1 MFSLRH
7 LAYATVFLML
17 FAESGS
23 AQPDFNVAEIDVDL
37 QLASLPLP
45 PDVEPIKTSDFLEV
59 EVSSGALRDRSAYLP
74 VIVQEAA
81 AHGVPPVLVD
91 AVVRIESRYD
101 PTAVGSIGEVGLMQ
115 VRPKT
120 AALLGFQ
127 GSTAELAEPRT
138 NLRYGVSYLAKAW
151 RLAGGDLCRALM
163 KYRAGHGSKRMSAL
177 SVEYCRRARLHLAAV
192 GAGFASPDGV
202 SARPSI
208 QGQKDVLQ
216 RKHPRRT
223 AMAAIRRGDAC
234 RPQQAEACCCSG
246 KQSPDHSGLGQEVTP
261 RQTSP
266 GPARAPS
273 PHPDNPPQA
282 EGARELDRF
291 PLAEV
296 YKITAE
302 MPDLDEANIE
312 VKLSNAHQ
320 IFSGKAEK
328 DANYRMSERRH
339 GSFRRSFRL
348 PENVNADKIEASFNS
363 SILTSVL
370 PRARRP
376 RRKPGS
382 T

>member
-23 AQPDFNVAEIDVDL
+23 AQPDFNVAEIDLDL

-81 AHGVPPVLVD
+81 AHGVPPALVD

-127 GSTAELAEPRT
+127 GSTAELAEPQT

-163 KYRAGHGSKRMSAL
+163 KYRAGYGSKRMSAL

-192 GAGFASPDGV
+192 GTGFASPDGV

-208 QGQKDVLQ
+208 QGQTGVLE
-216 RKHPRRT
+216 RKHARHT
-223 AMAAIRRGDAC
+223 AMAASRRGDPVGLSKRKHAVAAASKV
-234 RPQQAEACCCSG
+234 RITAAWARRSLQHNRRLVRLGRQAPTRAIRLE
-246 KQSPDHSGLGQEVTP
+246 L
-261 RQTSP
+261 
-266 GPARAPS
+266 RAPGS
-273 PHPDNPPQA
+273 WIA
-282 EGARELDRF
+282 
-291 PLAEV
+291 
-296 YKITAE
+296 
-302 MPDLDEANIE
+302 
-312 VKLSNAHQ
+312 
-320 IFSGKAEK
+320 
-328 DANYRMSERRH
+328 YR
-339 GSFRRSFRL
+339 
-348 PENVNADKIEASFNS
+348 
-363 SILTSVL
+363 
-370 PRARRP
+370 
-376 RRKPGS
+376 
-382 T
+382 